1 MKEIILFPFS
11 GNAKEAI
18 TVIEAINKKL
28 KTWELLGF
36 IDDNPDLTGKECLGY
51 KVIGGREKLSEY
63 PSAKVLA
70 VPGRPENYF
79 KRGKIINSLAIS
91 SEQFATLIHPAANI
105 SPSTKIGYNTLV
117 MAGVVTTINV
127 CIGNHCVIL
136 PNTVISHDVV
146 IDSYTLIGSNVSI
159 SGGVRIE
166 KLCYIGTGSKI
177 IEEVT
182 VSHGSLIG
190 IGTIVLRSTE
200 PDTVVVGNP
209 GRTIRKVQ

>member
-1 MKEIILFPFS
+1 MKEIILFPFG

-18 TVIEAINKKL
+18 TVIEAINMKT
-28 KTWELLGF
+28 KTWEVLGF
-36 IDDNPDLTGKECLGY
+36 IDDNPDLNGKKYSGY
-51 KVIGGREKLSEY
+51 KVIGGKEILSEC

-79 KRGKIINSLAIS
+79 KRKKIIDSLGVS
-91 SEQFATLIHPAANI
+91 SERFATLIHPASNV
-105 SPSTKIGYNTLV
+105 SPSTKTGYNTLV

-136 PNTVISHDVV
+136 PNSVISHDVI
-146 IDSYTLIGSNVSI
+146 IDDYNLIGSNVSV
-159 SGGVRIE
+159 SGSVRIE

-177 IEEVT
+177 IQEVT
-182 VSHGSLIG
+182 VSQGSLIG
-190 IGTIVLRSTE
+190 MGTIVLSSTE
-200 PDTVVVGNP
+200 PNSVVVGNP